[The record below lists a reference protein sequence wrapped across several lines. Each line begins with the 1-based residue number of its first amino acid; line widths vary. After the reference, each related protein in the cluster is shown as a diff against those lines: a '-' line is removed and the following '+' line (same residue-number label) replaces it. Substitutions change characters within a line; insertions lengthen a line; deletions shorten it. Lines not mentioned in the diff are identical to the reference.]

1 MSDRLVDGR
10 AFRILTAVDQ
20 YGRECLLLE
29 ADTSMSGTK
38 VVSCLHRLSQQ
49 RALPNRITVDN
60 GSEFYSKA
68 MDAWAYGRSARIH
81 STRQASC
88 VKLGLNT
95 KRGAL
100 IPSSAF
106 GHFDRRSADSINFV
120 S

>member
-1 MSDRLVDGR
+1 MDFMSDRLVDGR

-68 MDAWAYGRSARIH
+68 MDAWAYGNGVQLEFIQPAKP
-81 STRQASC
+81 A
-88 VKLGLNT
+88 V
-95 KRGAL
+95 
-100 IPSSAF
+100 
-106 GHFDRRSADSINFV
+106 
-120 S
+120 